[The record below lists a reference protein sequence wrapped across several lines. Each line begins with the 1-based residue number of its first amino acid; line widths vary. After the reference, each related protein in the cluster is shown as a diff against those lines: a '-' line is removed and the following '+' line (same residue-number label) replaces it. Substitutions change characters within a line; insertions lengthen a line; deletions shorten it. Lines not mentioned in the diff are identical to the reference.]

1 MTVISILAL
10 AALQVQTA
18 GQQPSSQLPPSPIAK
33 LVVTPAKPVMIA
45 QDTLRLTAQALD
57 ASGKPVDNVRFRYVQ
72 SSGARFEGRVDTTG
86 LVRSGSTGTIPV
98 TVVALVP
105 GTRPVTEVVEVKM
118 LPGPAAR
125 IAIDAAP
132 PKLVVGQQIV
142 LTGNAYSAAG
152 DQRGDKLSWKSS
164 APNVARVASDG
175 RLTALA
181 PGRATITATS
191 GQTSGTLAV
200 NVIANTISSVEI
212 SPPSVAARTGD
223 VLHFAVTA
231 KDAQGRKIEGLT
243 PSWTFSPGQGMI
255 EQDGGFVGYEARPY
269 TVVATVGNR
278 VAQAAVNL
286 THRDARRQA
295 TVVGRLPRSRFSTEE
310 VWIHPDGKHVYL
322 GSGGGGDVMYAIDVS
337 NPAAPVVTDS
347 VISNTRRV
355 NDVMTTPDGKF
366 LVFTRE
372 GASDRKNGIVICSLE
387 DPAHPKPIA
396 EFTEAVTGGVHS
408 AFIYKQEKFG
418 THIYLTNDGTGAL
431 HVIDLSD
438 PYHPKEVAQWKTER
452 PDAGRSL
459 HDIDLRD
466 GLLYASYWNDGLI
479 ILDVGNGI
487 KGGSPSNPKLVTQY
501 KYDLND
507 LYRQVELTGGPGFIR
522 GTHTAWRHKNYVFI
536 ADEVFPASGV
546 KGAKDAAAG
555 RAYGRLQVLDVT
567 NIEKPK
573 SVAFYEPE
581 FGGVHNVWVAGDTLY
596 MGAYAAG
603 FRAFD
608 ISGELRGDLRAQE
621 REMVHVHTGDMEG
634 KVQNSP
640 NTWGVVVKDGL
651 AYVNDN
657 ANGLWIVRIEPKKPD
672 VVP

>member
-1 MTVISILAL
+1 MSVIGVIVI
-10 AALQVQTA
+10 AALQAQTP
-18 GQQPSSQLPPSPIAK
+18 GQQPTAQLPRSPIAK
-33 LVVTPAKPVMIA
+33 LVVTPAKPTMIA

-57 ASGKPVDNVRFRYVQ
+57 ASGKPVDSVRFRFIQ

-118 LPGPAAR
+118 LPGPAAKVV
-125 IAIDAAP
+125 IDAAP
-132 PKLVVGQQIV
+132 AKLVVGQQIA
-142 LTGNAYSAAG
+142 LTGTAFSAAG

-175 RLTALA
+175 RLRALA
-181 PGRATITATS
+181 AGKTTITATA
-191 GQTSGTLAV
+191 GEASGTFAV
-200 NVIANTISSVEI
+200 TVIPNTIASVDVTPATV
-212 SPPSVAARTGD
+212 SARTGD
-223 VLHFAVTA
+223 VLRFAVTV
-231 KDAQGRKIEGLT
+231 KDAQGRKIDGLA
-243 PSWTFSPGQGMI
+243 PSWSFSPGQGII

-278 VAQAAVNL
+278 VAQATVSL

-295 TVVGRLPRSRFSTEE
+295 TVVGRLPRMRFSTEE

-337 NPAAPVVTDS
+337 DPAAPVVTDS
-347 VISNTRRV
+347 IVSNTRRV

-396 EFTEAVTGGVHS
+396 EFTEGVTGGVHS

-431 HVIDLSD
+431 HVIDIND
-438 PYHPKEVAQWKTER
+438 PYHPKEVAQWTTER

-466 GLLYASYWNDGLI
+466 GLLYASYWNDGLV

-487 KGGSPSNPKLVTQY
+487 KGGSPSSPKLVTQY

-536 ADEVFPASGV
+536 ADEVFPAAGV
-546 KGAKDAAAG
+546 KGAKDVAAG

-567 NIEKPK
+567 NIEKPRT
-573 SVAFYEPE
+573 VAFY
-581 FGGVHNVWVAGDTLY
+581 
-596 MGAYAAG
+596 
-603 FRAFD
+603 
-608 ISGELRGDLRAQE
+608 
-621 REMVHVHTGDMEG
+621 
-634 KVQNSP
+634 
-640 NTWGVVVKDGL
+640 
-651 AYVNDN
+651 
-657 ANGLWIVRIEPKKPD
+657 
-672 VVP
+672 